1 MSNNDENCR
10 DPRDHGLRIAVLI
23 KQVPSIESLVLEAS
37 GRLRRSD
44 VPLEMNAYCRR
55 AVAKG
60 VELARATNGRCMV
73 ATLGPPS
80 ADDVLREALAWGAD
94 SGVLLTDPCFAGSDT
109 LATARALAALLER
122 EGPFDLVLVGR
133 SSIDAETGQVGPEVA
148 QLLDLPFAS
157 AVRDLE
163 LDQSSFAVRVRC
175 EEDDGGCEK
184 LVRLPAVLA
193 VAERLC
199 DPAKV
204 PPESRP
210 QGTLSNL
217 NWLNASDL
225 ASTGPW
231 GEDGSPT
238 RVGALHNIVA
248 RRDEILCTGSI
259 EEQIEFVIELL
270 TQRGALDPAAV
281 SSSSLVPSSV
291 RPAGSSGTTSAVCV
305 VLERERDQLAR
316 ELLGAAATIA
326 AVNGAPVVA
335 FTEEGLRADD
345 MWSWGA
351 DEVVALRGLGAEED
365 VADAII
371 HWAQSYTPHVV
382 LAPGTTWGREVAAR
396 VAAQLGAGLIGDAL
410 ALDLIDDRLRCL
422 KPACGGSL
430 VAEITS
436 TSRTQMATVR
446 PGVLSIPEPRT
457 GAHETRVSEI
467 EVLTRGRVDA
477 TSRWRDDDLEAL
489 SRAGV
494 VVGVGVGVDPEHYDV
509 VRQLV
514 TVLGGEMAATRRVTD
529 RGWMPHSRQ
538 LGITGRSISPRLYVA
553 IGLSGKLNHLIGL
566 RSAGTILAVNSDVTA
581 PVFQGCDIG
590 IVGDWRDVV
599 PMLTTALSVR
609 SAALLSHP

>member
-1 MSNNDENCR
+1 MSNNDNHHR
-10 DPRDHGLRIAVLI
+10 DARDQGLRIAVVI
-23 KQVPSIESLVLEAS
+23 KQVPRIESLVLEDS

-60 VELARATNGRCMV
+60 VELARATNGRCTV

-133 SSIDAETGQVGPEVA
+133 SSIDAETGQVGPELA

-163 LDQSSFAVRVRC
+163 LDQSSSSVRVRC

-184 LVRLPAVLA
+184 IVRLPAVLA

-217 NWLNASDL
+217 KWLNARDL

-238 RVGALHNIVA
+238 RVGALHNVVS
-248 RRDEILCTGSI
+248 RRGGLLCTGSI
-259 EEQIEFVIELL
+259 EERIESAVDLL
-270 TQRGALDPAAV
+270 TQRGALDPVTA
-281 SSSSLVPSSV
+281 PGSSV
-291 RPAGSSGTTSAVCV
+291 VPTSEPPADSSDSSSAVCV
-305 VLERERDQLAR
+305 VLEKERDQLAR

-326 AVNGAPVVA
+326 AANGAPVVA
-335 FTEEGLRADD
+335 FAAAGFRADE

-351 DEVVALRGLGAEED
+351 DEVVELRGLGAEED
-365 VADAII
+365 VAEAIFR
-371 HWAQSYTPHVV
+371 WAQWHTPHVV
-382 LAPGTTWGREVAAR
+382 LAPGTTWGREVASR

-410 ALDLIDDRLRCL
+410 ELDRVGDRLRCL

-430 VAEITS
+430 LAEITS
-436 TSRTQMATVR
+436 TSHTQMATVR
-446 PGVLSIPEPRT
+446 PGVLPIPEPRA
-457 GAHETRVSEI
+457 GGHESRVSEI
-467 EVLTRGRVDA
+467 EMLTRGRVDV

-489 SRAGV
+489 SRAGA
-494 VVGVGVGVDPEHYDV
+494 VVGVGVGVDPDHYDV

-553 IGLSGKLNHLIGL
+553 IGLSGKLNHLVGL
-566 RSAGTILAVNSDVTA
+566 RNAGTILAVNSDATA
-581 PVFQGCDIG
+581 PVFQGSDIG
-590 IVGDWRDVV
+590 IVGDWREVV
-599 PMLTTALSVR
+599 PMLTAVLSAR
-609 SAALLSHP
+609 PAPLLSHL

>member
-1 MSNNDENCR
+1 MSNNDENQR
-10 DPRDHGLRIAVLI
+10 DPRDHGLRIAVVI
-23 KQVPSIESLVLEAS
+23 KQVPRIESLVLEAS

-94 SGVLLTDPCFAGSDT
+94 SGVLLTDPSFAGSDT

-133 SSIDAETGQVGPEVA
+133 SSIDAETGQVGPELA

-175 EEDDGGCEK
+175 VEDDGGCEK

-210 QGTLSNL
+210 QGSLSNL

-238 RVGALHNIVA
+238 RVGALQSVVS
-248 RRDEILCTGSI
+248 RRDAILCTGSI
-259 EEQIEFVIELL
+259 EEQIEIVIDLL
-270 TQRGALDPAAV
+270 TQRGALEPAAAPGL
-281 SSSSLVPSSV
+281 STVPSSEYPV
-291 RPAGSSGTTSAVCV
+291 GSSDTSSAVCV
-305 VLERERDQLAR
+305 VLQRARDQLAR

-326 AVNGAPVVA
+326 AANGAPVVA
-335 FTEEGLRADD
+335 FTEEGLRADE

-365 VADAII
+365 VADAISR
-371 HWAQSYTPHVV
+371 WAQSYSPHVV
-382 LAPGTTWGREVAAR
+382 LAPGTTWGREVASR

-410 ALDLIDDRLRCL
+410 ALDLVGDRLRCL

-430 VAEITS
+430 LAEITS
-436 TSRTQMATVR
+436 TSHTQMATVR

-457 GAHETRVSEI
+457 GDHETRVSEI

-553 IGLSGKLNHLIGL
+553 IGLSGKLNHLVGL
-566 RSAGTILAVNSDVTA
+566 RSAGTILAVNSDAAA
-581 PVFQGCDIG
+581 PVFQGSDIG